1 MKPVINLQEK
11 IGKVVGKRQPP
22 ADSLSLEH
30 SQKKN
35 AVAWRE
41 AFGGLQIP
49 KGVYR
54 FKSHEEAD
62 AWLRKMIARP
72 RSN

>member
-1 MKPVINLQEK
+1 MKPVINVQER

-22 ADSLSLEH
+22 MDPLRLEH

-41 AFGGLQIP
+41 ALGGLQIP

-62 AWLRKMIARP
+62 AWLWKMIARP
-72 RSN
+72 RSS